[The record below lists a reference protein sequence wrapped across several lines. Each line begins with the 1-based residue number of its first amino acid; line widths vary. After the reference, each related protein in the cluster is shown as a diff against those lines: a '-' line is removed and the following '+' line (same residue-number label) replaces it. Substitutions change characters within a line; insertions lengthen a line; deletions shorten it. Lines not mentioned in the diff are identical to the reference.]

1 MPGRYL
7 IDTDVLIDYLR
18 GSEPAG
24 KFLEGLE
31 GDLLMSAISVAELFT
46 GARGLEELAALD
58 QFMLAFEVIPVD
70 ERMAR
75 QGGIL
80 RQEYHPSHGV
90 GLADAL
96 IAASAMESGAE
107 LLTLDK
113 RHYPMVGQVRVPYR
127 R

>member
-1 MPGRYL
+1 VPGRYL
-7 IDTDVLIDYLR
+7 IDTDVLIEYLR
-18 GSEPAG
+18 GSDRAAR
-24 KFLEGLE
+24 FLEELE
-31 GDLLMSAISVAELFT
+31 GDLMISAISVAELFS
-46 GARGLEELAALD
+46 GARGSEELAALD

-70 ERMAR
+70 ERLAR

-80 RQEYHPSHGV
+80 RQEYHASHRV

-107 LLTLDK
+107 LLTFNK